1 MKSVS
6 SSARCW
12 STSECRP
19 HPSHRRGFYRAMLHS
34 ADNAVERCPSVR
46 PSVTRRML
54 SKQLN
59 ISNFFTVGQPHDFSF
74 SIGLTNDI
82 VTSQRRRRMQGYK
95 NCDVR
100 PISRFISETIQDTAI
115 VTTECEQETV
125 PNYRMVPFGL
135 AVWLNG
141 NALASINVVALYVRP
156 VSTRMG
162 DRLWGYKR
170 SLYVTRSTQL
180 PRLELIAPTSWAQG
194 AQPPIFGPRDS
205 CMWRSYDYVD
215 DCPNVIRVCYLLTCF
230 FIYF

>member
-74 SIGLTNDI
+74 SITNDI

-180 PRLELIAPTSWAQG
+180 PRLELIG
-194 AQPPIFGPRDS
+194 ADFMGPRGS
-205 CMWRSYDYVD
+205 TPHIWAPGLMHVTF
-215 DCPNVIRVCYLLTCF
+215 IRLRGWLSECD
-230 FIYF
+230 